1 MDLIYFAFA
10 AYLTIG
16 FFDQISS
23 EAEPTAHRAECLLV
37 DSILS
42 PPRIATV
49 ICLGFVLQIHVQ
61 GTCEAIYISL
71 RAQTAHVPKL
81 YT

>member
-1 MDLIYFAFA
+1 MDLIYFVFA

-16 FFDQISS
+16 YLDQIYSV
-23 EAEPTAHRAECLLV
+23 AEPSAHRAECLFI

-42 PPRIATV
+42 LPRIATV

-61 GTCEAIYISL
+61 RTCEATYVSL
-71 RAQTAHVPKL
+71 RAQTAQVPKL